1 MQELLHD
8 LRDTWRGL
16 RRDRLYAAAVI
27 GTLALTLGA
36 STAVFSIV
44 NGVLL
49 RPLDFAEPDRLVSIR
64 EIVPDIVQ
72 RYPTLPVTPRHFD
85 IWRTRASSF
94 TSMAMMDWRTATL
107 TGAGDAAQLVVLRT
121 SGTLFDV
128 LRIPVAMGR
137 GLTLEDERQDRPKVT
152 VISEELW
159 RQRFG
164 ADPGIVGKSIT
175 LAGTQYTVVGVLPRA
190 YGLPSLKSLGEGGT
204 IEADVAAVIP
214 FRLNLANFDWMG
226 EFNYGVVARLKP
238 GVSLEQARSEM
249 NVLQGTI
256 AEIAKKETHENTA
269 LRGWVM
275 PLEETIVGSSRRALL
290 LLLGAIGGV
299 LLIACANLANLTLT
313 RTLGRMRDAAV
324 RGALGASRWRL
335 VRAALVDQIVLATAG
350 GLLGIGVAA
359 VALRAFVTTAPV
371 TLPRVQDV
379 VIDGR
384 VLMFAAAVALLAA
397 VTVALLPAWRLGR
410 GDLESVLRSGGR
422 TSDRG
427 GQAARSTL
435 LTAQVA
441 LSVMLLAVSGLFISS
456 LRQLLR
462 VDTGFA
468 PDGAVTVEVAPVGA
482 RYPDTPQR
490 AALYDHILERVRAIP
505 SVTEAS
511 WTSALPLTGETWVD
525 KIVRPDR
532 LQDKSAAVSANYRF
546 VGPDYFR
553 AVGMPLMQGRSIDES
568 ERGHKVIPA
577 VISSNAARLL
587 WPEGGALGR
596 EFTRSFGDVRFQVVG
611 IVADGHVTSLESEP
625 PLMVYVPYWYNNEGK
640 SELVV
645 RARGDASA
653 LVPAIRAAVHD
664 VDPDVA
670 IAKVA
675 PLSGV
680 VDSAVSGRRYQ
691 ASLFTAFG
699 LVALLIAIVGVYATT
714 AYGISR
720 RRREMNIRVA
730 LGARASQVFSLVLAQ
745 SITPIAI
752 GVAAGLAGALALG
765 GIVASL
771 LYQVH
776 ARDPIVL
783 ALVVIVVAAVG
794 TLSAAGA
801 TLGGLRLNPASAL
814 RDE

>member
-49 RPLDFAEPDRLVSIR
+49 RPLDYAEPDRLVSVR
-64 EIVPDIVQ
+64 EIIPDIVH
-72 RYPTLPVTPRHFD
+72 RYPTLPTTPRHFD
-85 IWRTRASSF
+85 IWRTRATSF

-107 TGAGDAAQLVVLRT
+107 TGAGDAAQVVVLRT

-137 GLTLEDERQDRPKVT
+137 GLTLDDERRERPKVT
-152 VISEELW
+152 VVSDELW

-164 ADPGIVGKSIT
+164 GDPAVLGKTIT
-175 LAGTQYTVVGVLPRA
+175 LGGTAYTVIGVLPRA
-190 YGLPSLKSLGEGGT
+190 YGLPSLKSLDEGGT
-204 IEADVAAVIP
+204 IETDVAAIIP
-214 FRLNLANFDWMG
+214 FRINVASFDWMG
-226 EFNYGVVARLKP
+226 EFNYGVLARLKP
-238 GVSLEQARSEM
+238 GVTVQQARTEM
-249 NVLQGTI
+249 DVLQGTI
-256 AEIAKKETHENTA
+256 AEIVKKETHEDA
-269 LRGWVM
+269 SLRGWVM
-275 PLEETIVGSSRRALL
+275 PLDETIVGSSRRGLL

-313 RTLGRMRDAAV
+313 RTIGRMRDAAV

-335 VRAALVDQIVLATAG
+335 VRAAVIDQLALAAAG

-359 VALRAFVTTAPV
+359 AALRAFVTTAPV
-371 TLPRVQDV
+371 TLPRIADV
-379 VIDGR
+379 VIDAR
-384 VLMFAAAVALLAA
+384 VLIFAAAVALLAA

-410 GDLESVLRSGGR
+410 GNLESVLRSGGR

-427 GQAARSTL
+427 GRRVRSTL

-468 PDGAVTVEVAPVGA
+468 SDGALTVEVAPVSA
-482 RYPDTPQR
+482 RYPDTPKR
-490 AALYDHILERVRAIP
+490 AALYDRVLERVRAIP
-505 SVTEAS
+505 TVTAAS

-525 KIVRPDR
+525 KIARPDR
-532 LQDKSAAVSANYRF
+532 PQEKGVSASANYRF
-546 VGPDYFR
+546 VGADYFA
-553 AVGMPLMQGRSIDES
+553 AVGMPLMRGRSIEES
-568 ERGHKVIPA
+568 DRGHKVVPA

-587 WPEGGALGR
+587 WPDGTALGG
-596 EFTRSFGDVRFQVVG
+596 EFTRSDPSQHFQVVG
-611 IVADGHVTSLESEP
+611 IVADGHVTSLESDP
-625 PLMVYVPYWYNNEGK
+625 PLMIYVPYWYNNEGK
-640 SELVV
+640 SVLVV

-653 LVPAIRAAVHD
+653 LAPAIRAAVRE

-670 IAKVA
+670 IAHIA

-680 VDSAVSGRRYQ
+680 VDAAVSGRRYQ

-699 LVALLIAIVGVYATT
+699 LVALVIAVLGVYATT

-730 LGARASQVFSLVLAQ
+730 LGARASQVFSLILRQ
-745 SITPIAI
+745 SVTPIAV
-752 GVAAGLAGALALG
+752 GLAAGLGGALGIG

-771 LYQVH
+771 LYEVH

-783 ALVVIVVAAVG
+783 TVVVVIVAAVG

-801 TLGGLRLNPASAL
+801 TFGGLHLEPAAAL